1 MRSVDAI
8 LADMRKLCDELE
20 QCRITE
26 KRADDSFRGLSEISS
41 RAQRCAVKNHALIGC
56 DEHTQEMYLMILFSV
71 ASLDD
76 NAYSESLFT
85 IYRIIHGMEY
95 KGDAQA
101 LWLRAKQ
108 INFETIDEC
117 TRLFINSDKKRLL
130 VTECLLIAAN
140 FTEGKRKAMK
150 FIADISSLLCLEK
163 NELTLSSNMARAI
176 LTLDPDEYKCNICNN
191 SDVYES
197 YIEQIFYQRE
207 KKIQVFM
214 LKISSISKFN
224 YGIESVVKYVEVQL
238 YENMITADVIYN
250 TGVGIFLGRNQ
261 SNKLKFSCGLEP
273 ECKVLY
279 FAEKFS
285 ISDEQKQN
293 DTINLAVGFAANSPM
308 LYYEAQKK
316 YEKASKNGQPDLDCR
331 YIYMEKNKQSDPK
344 IEVDSADAPEIKVE
358 VDHEDGVEE

>member
-41 RAQRCAVKNHALIGC
+41 RAQRCAVKNHALMGC

-108 INFETIDEC
+108 INFETLDEC

-163 NELTLSSNMARAI
+163 NELILSSNMARAI
-176 LTLDPDEYKCNICNN
+176 LTLDPDEYKCNICNDT
-191 SDVYES
+191 DVYES

-207 KKIQVFM
+207 KKIQIFM

-224 YGIESVVKYVEVQL
+224 YWIESVIKSVEVQL
-238 YENMITADVIYN
+238 YENMITADAIYK
-250 TGVGIFLGRNQ
+250 TGTCYLNSSYSNQ
-261 SNKLKFSCGLEP
+261 
-273 ECKVLY
+273 
-279 FAEKFS
+279 
-285 ISDEQKQN
+285 
-293 DTINLAVGFAANSPM
+293 
-308 LYYEAQKK
+308 
-316 YEKASKNGQPDLDCR
+316 
-331 YIYMEKNKQSDPK
+331 
-344 IEVDSADAPEIKVE
+344 
-358 VDHEDGVEE
+358 

>member
-176 LTLDPDEYKCNICNN
+176 LTLDPDEYKCNICNDT
-191 SDVYES
+191 DVYES

-279 FAEKFS
+279 FSEKFS